1 MAAVMFWENT
11 KKTGVYMNSREDL
24 LMQIWRDYYD
34 EILDV
39 SLDRGTFESLMDPEG
54 KNVRKGFIE
63 LEVMLTAQKLV
74 HPDDR
79 TAFIQFFDQKLIQEG
94 IRNGVFVR
102 KLNFRMHNGDEKYFW
117 VKVKGIMPSEGN
129 DEEKRYFVC
138 FRILDNASD
147 EDMSYRKLLSVSLM
161 HEKEISSQ
169 LKGLFEEFASQMKD
183 PLNDIIG
190 LTDIA
195 QSTVS
200 DTGKTLERLKL
211 ISQKTGEINTLMEE
225 MLKESREKNKEIA
238 LQDDE
243 SYRELVAKTGKNM
256 ISESVKKE
264 EEQTRSEEKIV
275 AESAEK
281 TIRMLGTGAV
291 MTTADPEDFDFTG
304 KKVLLVPDSV
314 LSGEIMS
321 EMMEKRGALVNAV
334 CSGKDAVKEFIINP
348 AGTYDMVLVDT
359 GVSDLDGYSIAHCIR
374 LSCKDDAET
383 IPVFAVSNK
392 GVAESIVNTREN
404 GVNMIF
410 SKPIDY
416 GLLFL
421 KMHEFMS

>member
-1 MAAVMFWENT
+1 
-11 KKTGVYMNSREDL
+11 MNSREDL

-39 SLDRGTFESLMDPEG
+39 SLDRGTFESLIDPDV
-54 KNVRKGFIE
+54 KNARKGFVE

-79 TAFIQFFDQKLIQEG
+79 TVFIQFFDQKTILEG
-94 IRNGVFVR
+94 MKNGVYVR

-129 DEEKRYFVC
+129 EEEKRYFVC

-169 LKGLFEEFASQMKD
+169 LKGMFEEFAAKMKD

-200 DTGKTLERLKL
+200 DTEKTIERLKL
-211 ISQKTGEINTLMEE
+211 INDKTNDINMLMDE
-225 MLKESREKNKEIA
+225 MLKESREKNEEVA
-238 LQDDE
+238 LRDDE
-243 SYRELVAKTGKNM
+243 SYTALVAKAGKNM
-256 ISESVKKE
+256 ISESYLKAEGQK
-264 EEQTRSEEKIV
+264 TSEEKIKTDNV
-275 AESAEK
+275 EK
-281 TIRMLGTGAV
+281 TITTIGTGALK
-291 MTTADPEDFDFTG
+291 TTADPEEFDFSG
-304 KKVLLVPDSV
+304 KKVLLVPDSE

-321 EMMEKRGALVNAV
+321 EMMSKRGATVCEV
-334 CSGKDAVKEFIINP
+334 CSGQEAVKDFIKNP

-359 GVSDLDGYSIAHCIR
+359 GAADLDGYSVAHCIR
-374 LSCKDDAET
+374 LSCKEDAES

-421 KMHEFMS
+421 KMHEAMKAEKGT

>member
-1 MAAVMFWENT
+1 
-11 KKTGVYMNSREDL
+11 MNSREDL

-54 KNVRKGFIE
+54 RNVRKGFIE
-63 LEVMLTAQKLV
+63 LEVMLTAQRQV

-79 TAFIQFFDQKLIQEG
+79 PAFIQFFDKKAIEEG
-94 IRNGVFVR
+94 LRNGVFVR
-102 KLNFRMHNGDEKYFW
+102 KLNFRMDNGDGRYFW

-169 LKGLFEEFASQMKD
+169 LKGLFEKFASLMKD

-190 LTDIA
+190 LSDIA
-195 QSTVS
+195 KSSVS
-200 DTGKTLERLKL
+200 DTDKTVERLEL
-211 ISQKTGEINTLMEE
+211 IVEKTNEIVTLMEQ
-225 MLKESREKNKEIA
+225 MLKESREMNEEIA
-238 LQDDE
+238 LRDDE
-243 SYRELVAKTGKNM
+243 SYRELVAKTGKNL
-256 ISESVKKE
+256 ISEQHKDTHQKKD
-264 EEQTRSEEKIV
+264 EEKIRV
-275 AESAEK
+275 KNNEEK
-281 TIRMLGTGAV
+281 AIRKIGTPAV
-291 MTTADPEDFDFTG
+291 RTTADPGDFDFTG
-304 KKVLLVPDSV
+304 KKVLLVPDSE
-314 LSGEIMS
+314 LAGEIMA
-321 EMMEKRGALVNAV
+321 EMMSKRGAKVLTVLN
-334 CSGKDAVKEFIINP
+334 GKDAVKEFIKNP
-348 AGTYDMVLVDT
+348 AHTYDMVLVDT
-359 GVSDLDGYSIAHCIR
+359 GANELDGYSIAHCIR
-374 LSCKDDAET
+374 LSCKDDAEN

-392 GVAESIVNTREN
+392 GVAESIVKTKEN

-410 SKPIDY
+410 SKPLDY

-421 KMHEFMS
+421 KMHEAMGTEKRA

>member
-1 MAAVMFWENT
+1 
-11 KKTGVYMNSREDL
+11 MNSREDL

-39 SLDRGTFESLMDPEG
+39 SLNRGTFESLMDPEG
-54 KNVRKGFIE
+54 RNVRKGFIE
-63 LEVMLTAQKLV
+63 LEVMLTAQRQV

-79 TAFIQFFDQKLIQEG
+79 TAFIQFFDKKVIEEG
-94 IRNGVFVR
+94 LRNGVFVR
-102 KLNFRMHNGDEKYFW
+102 KLNFRMDNGDGRYFW

-169 LKGLFEEFASQMKD
+169 LKGLFEKFASLMKD

-190 LTDIA
+190 LSDIA
-195 QSTVS
+195 KSSVS
-200 DTGKTLERLKL
+200 DTDKTVERLEL
-211 ISQKTGEINTLMEE
+211 ITEKTNEIDTLMEQ
-225 MLKESREKNKEIA
+225 MRKESREMNEEIA
-238 LQDDE
+238 LRDDE
-243 SYRELVAKTGKNM
+243 SYRELVAKTGKNL
-256 ISESVKKE
+256 ISEQHKETHLKKD
-264 EEQTRSEEKIV
+264 EEKIRV
-275 AESAEK
+275 KNNEEK
-281 TIRMLGTGAV
+281 TIRKIGTPAV
-291 MTTADPEDFDFTG
+291 RTTADPVDFDFTG
-304 KKVLLVPDSV
+304 KKVLLVPDSE
-314 LSGEIMS
+314 LAGEIMA
-321 EMMEKRGALVNAV
+321 EMMSKRGAKVLTVLD
-334 CSGKDAVKEFIINP
+334 GKAAVKEFIKNP

-359 GVSDLDGYSIAHCIR
+359 GASELDGYSIAHCIR
-374 LSCKDDAET
+374 LSCKDDAEK

-392 GVAESIVNTREN
+392 GVAESIVKTKEN

-410 SKPIDY
+410 SKPLDY

-421 KMHEFMS
+421 KMHEAMGTGKRA

>member
-1 MAAVMFWENT
+1 MYSD
-11 KKTGVYMNSREDL
+11 GVYMNSREEL

-39 SLDRGTFESLMDPEG
+39 NLDRGTFESLIDPDAQ
-54 KNVRKGFIE
+54 NTRKGFVE
-63 LEVMLTAQKLV
+63 LEVMLAAQKMV

-79 TAFIQFFDQKLIQEG
+79 TVFIQFFDPNTILEG
-94 IRNGVFVR
+94 MKNGVYVR

-129 DEEKRYFVC
+129 EEEKKYFVC

-169 LKGLFEEFASQMKD
+169 LKGLFEEFATKMKD

-190 LTDIA
+190 LADIA
-195 QSTVS
+195 QNTVT
-200 DTGKTLERLKL
+200 DTEKTIERLKL
-211 ISQKTGEINTLMEE
+211 INDKTNEINTLMEE
-225 MLKESREKNKEIA
+225 MLKESREKNEEIS
-238 LQDDE
+238 LRDDE
-243 SYRELVAKTGKNM
+243 SYTELVAKTGKNM
-256 ISESVKKE
+256 ISAPTVKPEDTK
-264 EEQTRSEEKIV
+264 V
-275 AESAEK
+275 AEETPVADEAER
-281 TIRMLGTGAV
+281 TIQKIGTGALK
-291 MTTADPEDFDFTG
+291 TTADPEEFDFTG
-304 KKVLLVPDSV
+304 KKVLLVPDSE
-314 LSGEIMS
+314 LSGEIMK
-321 EMMEKRGALVNAV
+321 EMLTKRGAEVHEIK
-334 CSGKDAVKEFIINP
+334 SGQEAVKDFIKNP

-359 GVSDLDGYSIAHCIR
+359 GAAELDGYSVAHCIR
-374 LSCKDDAET
+374 LSCKEDAEKV
-383 IPVFAVSNK
+383 PVFAVSNK
-392 GVAESIVNTREN
+392 GVAESIVKTKEN

-421 KMHEFMS
+421 KMHEAMI

>member
-1 MAAVMFWENT
+1 
-11 KKTGVYMNSREDL
+11 MNSREDL

-63 LEVMLTAQKLV
+63 LEVMLTAQRQV

-79 TAFIQFFDQKLIQEG
+79 TAFIQFFDKKVIEEG
-94 IRNGVFVR
+94 LRNGVFVR
-102 KLNFRMHNGDEKYFW
+102 KLNFRMDNGDGRYFW

-169 LKGLFEEFASQMKD
+169 LKGLFEKFASLMKD

-190 LTDIA
+190 LSDIA
-195 QSTVS
+195 KSSVS
-200 DTGKTLERLKL
+200 DTEKTMERLEL
-211 ISQKTGEINTLMEE
+211 IVEKTNEIDSLMEQ
-225 MLKESREKNKEIA
+225 MLKESREMNEEIA
-238 LQDDE
+238 LRDDE
-243 SYRELVAKTGKNM
+243 SYRELVAKTGKNL
-256 ISESVKKE
+256 ISEQHKEPHLKKDD
-264 EEQTRSEEKIV
+264 EKIEV
-275 AESAEK
+275 KNEEK
-281 TIRMLGTGAV
+281 TIRKIGTGAIR
-291 MTTADPEDFDFTG
+291 TTADPGDFDFTG
-304 KKVLLVPDSV
+304 KKVMLVPDSK
-314 LSGEIMS
+314 LAGEIMA
-321 EMMEKRGALVNAV
+321 EMMSKRGAEVITV
-334 CSGKDAVKEFIINP
+334 PVGTDAVKEFIKNP
-348 AGTYDMVLVDT
+348 AHTYDMVLVDT
-359 GVSDLDGYSIAHCIR
+359 GTPELDGYSIAHCIR
-374 LSCKDDAET
+374 LSCKDDAES

-392 GVAESIVNTREN
+392 GVAESIVKTKEN

-421 KMHEFMS
+421 KMHEAMGAGKRA